1 MIDPQNVG
9 AAHLNHSEV
18 AMAPEQNRMP
28 DSRLFYSMTADGI
41 N

>member
-1 MIDPQNVG
+1 MIAPQNVG
-9 AAHLNHSEV
+9 VHLNHSGV